1 MANAQ
6 RIRDR
11 TDEVVEQAAAERAWW
26 DEKRKRSERELLG
39 EVNSDEDGVLV
50 EKRWGYVLGGR
61 GVGKV
66 RQLG

>member
-50 EKRWGYVLGGR
+50 EKR
-61 GVGKV
+61 
-66 RQLG
+66 

>member
-11 TDEVVEQAAAERAWW
+11 TDEVIEQAAAERAWW

-39 EVNSDEDGVLV
+39 ESNSDEDGVLV
-50 EKRWGYVLGGR
+50 EKR
-61 GVGKV
+61 
-66 RQLG
+66 

>member
-11 TDEVVEQAAAERAWW
+11 TDEVVAQAAAERAWW

-39 EVNSDEDGVLV
+39 ESNSDEDGVLV
-50 EKRWGYVLGGR
+50 ESAAAKR
-61 GVGKV
+61 KAKIAA
-66 RQLG
+66 

>member
-39 EVNSDEDGVLV
+39 ESNNSDEDGVLV
-50 EKRWGYVLGGR
+50 EKR
-61 GVGKV
+61 
-66 RQLG
+66 

>member
-6 RIRDR
+6 RIRER

-39 EVNSDEDGVLV
+39 ESNSDEDGVLV
-50 EKRWGYVLGGR
+50 ESAKAKKMKIGA
-61 GVGKV
+61 
-66 RQLG
+66 